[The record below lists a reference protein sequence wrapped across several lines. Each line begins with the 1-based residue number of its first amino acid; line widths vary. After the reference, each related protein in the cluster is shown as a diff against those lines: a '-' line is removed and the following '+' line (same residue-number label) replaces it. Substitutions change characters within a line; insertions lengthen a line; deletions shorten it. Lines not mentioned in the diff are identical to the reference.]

1 MLFIGCE
8 IPDWLGRFLLRLS
21 STERLS
27 DERKQ
32 FFFVGSSNARVPSL
46 SDFFATYCRR
56 PLVQQLEM
64 EPTAFIAKLCERCA
78 KQDVSTPQAAG
89 SWVPDGCPGPL
100 HPATASIFISY
111 MREDAEAARQLR
123 TAITGLGGEVWL
135 DERRLEAGDEWENEI
150 LTAIG
155 ETVRLFV
162 PIISAK
168 TEREREGYVF
178 REWAEA
184 VGRWPRISSGR
195 FIVPVIVDEDYDGD
209 LSRYP
214 KGRKYF
220 GRLHFGN
227 APAGEPDAAL
237 TAMLTEEIDA
247 MSRPG
252 AA

>member
-8 IPDWLGRFLLRLS
+8 IPDWIGRFLLRLS

-32 FFFVGSSNARVPSL
+32 FFFVGSSNTHEPSL

-56 PLVQQLEM
+56 PLVQELEM
-64 EPTAFIAKLCERCA
+64 EPAAFVSKLRKRCA
-78 KQDVSTPQAAG
+78 KDGALTPPP
-89 SWVPDGCPGPL
+89 VEPEVIGCSPGPL
-100 HPATASIFISY
+100 DSAAPPIFISY
-111 MREDAEAARQLR
+111 TREDAKAARQLQI
-123 TAITGLGGEVWL
+123 AITRLGGNAWL
-135 DERRLEAGDEWENEI
+135 DTRRLVVGDDWETEI

-162 PIISAK
+162 PVISAK
-168 TEREREGYVF
+168 TESEREGYVF

-184 VGRWPRISSGR
+184 NGRARGISSGH
-195 FIVPVIVDEDYDGD
+195 FIMPVIIDEDYDGD

-220 GRLHFGN
+220 GNLHFGS

-237 TAMLTEEIDA
+237 TAMLTDEID
-247 MSRPG
+247 SISQPG
-252 AA
+252 AP